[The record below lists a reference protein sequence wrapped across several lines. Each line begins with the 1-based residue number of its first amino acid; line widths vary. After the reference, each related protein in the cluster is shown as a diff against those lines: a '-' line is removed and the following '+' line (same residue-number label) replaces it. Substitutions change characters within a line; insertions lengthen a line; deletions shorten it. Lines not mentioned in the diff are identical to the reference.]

1 MGLKPHFHGRL
12 LAARIDILPF
22 FFLKS
27 RRSLTRRKI
36 HAWFCLRDIARHA
49 TEKSNRSSHSHGRDF
64 NAALAFDCN
73 SLKSLTRWDCV
84 PVILAK
90 SSRRKSR
97 YRTGLLTRCEIVS
110 KRCLLVLN
118 LQKANCCKSTSNA
131 PLVNHALEFWKKMN
145 EDNASV
151 KRNTKNTIKQ
161 LMSKLAMKMQGERWS
176 SNGGVLLEPN
186 VWYVNAILSWL
197 GWSKV
202 KRALMLII
210 YYKIL
215 SFTL

>member
-1 MGLKPHFHGRL
+1 MSI
-12 LAARIDILPF
+12 LAA
-22 FFLKS
+22 KS
-27 RRSLTRRKI
+27 RPCKCGYVNADTPP
-36 HAWFCLRDIARHA
+36 
-49 TEKSNRSSHSHGRDF
+49 EKSNRSSHSHGRDF

-118 LQKANCCKSTSNA
+118 LQKRTAAK
-131 PLVNHALEFWKKMN
+131 ALQMRRLSAFAFKAITLWNFDKKMN
-145 EDNASV
+145 EANASV
-151 KRNTKNTIKQ
+151 KQDTKTTTKQ